1 MIKEDRRKVNRRVE
15 SFVEVERKVLTVE
28 EVAKELRISRNLA
41 YRQVREGKIYSIK
54 CGDRY
59 LIPRRALEELLDGQR
74 RWGGNGSGDGN
85 GGGGV
90 ASAGRLPLDVK
101 PAEQVTE
108 GLRSVA

>member
-1 MIKEDRRKVNRRVE
+1 MIEQRTAKVKRRVE
-15 SFVEVERKVLTVE
+15 NRMETERKVLTVE
-28 EVAKELRISRNLA
+28 ELADELRISKNLA

-59 LIPRRALEELLDGQR
+59 LIPRKALEELLDGQQ
-74 RWGGNGSGDGN
+74 RWGGNGN
-85 GGGGV
+85 GGGGG